1 MPTFK
6 WELNLN
12 TVAVIVGFGLQFAA
26 LGYAY
31 SEHVSGLRQ
40 NSEEIGKI
48 WSEVRRLDGADRAST
63 QAISGLD
70 YRVTSVESMSR
81 EAIVQNRETSTVLN
95 EVKSDVR
102 VAKEILQRLEA
113 SANGGAQ

>member
-1 MPTFK
+1 MPAFK
-6 WELNLN
+6 RELNLN
-12 TVAVIVGFGLQFAA
+12 TVVVIVGFGLQFAA

-48 WSEVRRLDGADRAST
+48 WSEVRRLDGADRART

-70 YRVTSVESMSR
+70 YRVTAVESMSR
-81 EAIVQNRETSTVLN
+81 EALVQNRETSKVLN

-102 VAKEILQRLEA
+102 VAREILQRLEA
-113 SANGGAQ
+113 AANDKAR